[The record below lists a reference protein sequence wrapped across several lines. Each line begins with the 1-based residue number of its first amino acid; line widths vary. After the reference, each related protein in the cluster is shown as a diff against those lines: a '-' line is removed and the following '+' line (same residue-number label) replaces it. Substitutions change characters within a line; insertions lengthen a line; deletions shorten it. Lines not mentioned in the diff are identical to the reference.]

1 MVRFDREED
10 YMAAVTGG
18 PWRLFG
24 SILMVQAWTPEF
36 NPLRDEIVTTPI
48 WVRVSN
54 LPVTFYHQLILM
66 GIAGGLGRPVR
77 VDMTTLNR
85 ERGRFA
91 RVCVEVDLKE
101 PLKGT
106 VLVNGERYFVSYEG
120 LGHICPTCGIFGH
133 LVSACPQKLSE
144 AMAQM
149 STPDGRGVSGQGEQS
164 NDGFTAV
171 RRSGRRME
179 SPVTPVI
186 FAAGGQE
193 KITERTNG
201 VNARISRSG
210 DIAISN
216 SFSGLMEDSVEE
228 IREVRGSQGIDKENA
243 NINVPQVLESLE
255 KNKEGS
261 NSKREFRVQKENKVA
276 DLGKRN
282 VGPRSGKSSG
292 PRKGPRTNMHVRD

>member
-1 MVRFDREED
+1 
-10 YMAAVTGG
+10 MAAVTGG

-120 LGHICPTCGIFGH
+120 LGHICPDR
-133 LVSACPQKLSE
+133 K
-144 AMAQM
+144 
-149 STPDGRGVSGQGEQS
+149 
-164 NDGFTAV
+164 
-171 RRSGRRME
+171 
-179 SPVTPVI
+179 
-186 FAAGGQE
+186 
-193 KITERTNG
+193 
-201 VNARISRSG
+201 
-210 DIAISN
+210 
-216 SFSGLMEDSVEE
+216 SV
-228 IREVRGSQGIDKENA
+228 V
-243 NINVPQVLESLE
+243 
-255 KNKEGS
+255 
-261 NSKREFRVQKENKVA
+261 
-276 DLGKRN
+276 
-282 VGPRSGKSSG
+282 
-292 PRKGPRTNMHVRD
+292 